1 MSMTLRQRIDIKM
14 NVLQHWMETNY
25 HLVDQKRVS
34 EHALSIGKFW
44 SVLSE
49 EDKDYV
55 QVAQDAIEEKR
66 KWKID

>member
-1 MSMTLRQRIDIKM
+1 MSMTLRQRINIKM

-25 HLVDQKRVS
+25 HLVDQKRVL
-34 EHALSIGKFW
+34 EHTLSISKFW

-55 QVAQDAIEEKR
+55 QVAQDAIEEGR
-66 KWKID
+66 EWNV

>member
-1 MSMTLRQRIDIKM
+1 MYNSRINIKM

-25 HLVDQKRVS
+25 HLVDQKRVL
-34 EHALSIGKFW
+34 EHTLSISKFW

-55 QVAQDAIEEKR
+55 QVAQDAIEEGR
-66 KWKID
+66 EWNV

>member
-1 MSMTLRQRIDIKM
+1 MTLRQRIDLKM

-34 EHALSIGKFW
+34 EHTLSLSKFW

-66 KWKID
+66 EWKID

>member
-1 MSMTLRQRIDIKM
+1 MSMTLRQRINIKM

-25 HLVDQKRVS
+25 HLVEKKRVL
-34 EHALSIGKFW
+34 EHTLSISKFW